1 MWCLLKIGSLR
12 RRNEENKTK
21 EEVHMAN
28 QLEDIEKNITTVIA
42 DDLEIHG
49 TIKYKTSVMI
59 KGVFEGEIFSEGLL
73 VIGPTAK
80 VKATITTKNMIS
92 HGEVTG
98 NVTASEQV
106 VLRST
111 STHIGDITTPNIVI
125 ESGAIFN
132 GSCIMKVKDFVVKER

>member
-1 MWCLLKIGSLR
+1 
-12 RRNEENKTK
+12 
-21 EEVHMAN
+21 MAN